1 MGKTRPAPGKPID
14 DHFLLRYREL
24 LDAED
29 QAFDEL
35 EHACEDGDH
44 DRFDVDLDAWAL
56 ALQAKLSWLARC
68 GYDVPQPTLN
78 LD

>member
-1 MGKTRPAPGKPID
+1 VGKTRPAPGKPID

-44 DRFDVDLDAWAL
+44 ERFEAELSTWSG
-56 ALQAKLSWLARC
+56 ALQAKLRWLARC
-68 GYDVPQPTLN
+68 GYEVPQPSLV